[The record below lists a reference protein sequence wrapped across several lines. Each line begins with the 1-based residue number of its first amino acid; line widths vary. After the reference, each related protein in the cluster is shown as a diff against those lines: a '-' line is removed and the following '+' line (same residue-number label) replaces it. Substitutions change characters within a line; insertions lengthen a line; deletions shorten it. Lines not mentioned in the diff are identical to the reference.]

1 MNKFLVSAAAA
12 LAVIGFSLPA
22 SAGFD
27 AYNAKYVNS
36 PEAKAAA
43 LVKVCAY
50 SSDQT
55 AMDIL
60 TCEQW
65 KTTGVPDGDV
75 RIGVTMAGA
84 IAGGVLG
91 GAIFTTPTLIG
102 QTGALTVFG
111 TKVTMPVAIGVGTLV
126 GAAATAAAIK

>member
-43 LVKVCAY
+43 LAGVCEY
-50 SSDQT
+50 TDDQT
-55 AMDIL
+55 STDVMM
-60 TCEQW
+60 CENW
-65 KTTGVPDGDV
+65 KANGVPDGDV

-111 TKVTMPVAIGVGTLV
+111 KTVTMPVAIGVGTAV